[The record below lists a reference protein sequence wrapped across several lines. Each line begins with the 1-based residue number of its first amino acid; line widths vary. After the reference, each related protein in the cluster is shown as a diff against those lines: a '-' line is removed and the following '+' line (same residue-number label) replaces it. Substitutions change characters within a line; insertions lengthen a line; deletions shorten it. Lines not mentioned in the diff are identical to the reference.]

1 LGVVRNF
8 AIIKNNEPYNNKKQS
23 NITKPQE
30 EKMSKRIVFIGL
42 IMVLLLSSC
51 TLPGG
56 KAAKEEDPTAAPVA
70 EQPVQPTQP
79 QEPAAPAQPE
89 PTMAPAEPIAAVAE
103 PTAAETPKKAGF
115 DFRDEFDL
123 PNDNFTDD
131 YIVTTQA
138 TTRDRMFTKP
148 SVVQDG
154 IMEFMLK
161 DAETY
166 IYKFVNGSMAE
177 DVTVE
182 AKWISKGQSLNG
194 IALVCR
200 ASEDMSSWYE
210 ARISAQGDW
219 SILHY
224 DKSIKDADPYANPYV
239 TIKKGVAKHKLV
251 KPAGDNI
258 SKFSCVG
265 PTLSYEINGLK
276 GCIDPSRDP
285 KEACKTTNN
294 EIKGGGMVG
303 LGVMSSTF
311 LPAQI
316 DFDYFAATTP

>member
-1 LGVVRNF
+1 
-8 AIIKNNEPYNNKKQS
+8 
-23 NITKPQE
+23 
-30 EKMSKRIVFIGL
+30 MSKRIVFSGL
-42 IMVLLLSSC
+42 IMVLLLTSC
-51 TLPGG
+51 VLPGG
-56 KAAKEEDPTAAPVA
+56 KAAKVEDPTAEPAAAQPA
-70 EQPVQPTQP
+70 QPVQP
-79 QEPAAPAQPE
+79 QEPAAPTQPE
-89 PTMAPAEPIAAVAE
+89 PASAVAE
-103 PTAAETPKKAGF
+103 PTAKVVEPAADAAKPTAEETPKKAGI

-131 YIVTTQA
+131 LIVTTQA

-154 IMEFMLK
+154 IMEFMIK

-166 IYKFVNGSMAE
+166 IYKFVSGSMAE

-224 DKSIKDADPYANPYV
+224 DKSIKDSDPYANPYV
-239 TIKKGVAKHKLV
+239 TLKKGVAKHKLV
-251 KPAGDNI
+251 KPAAANI

-276 GCIDPSRDP
+276 GCIDTSRDP
-285 KEACKTTNN
+285 KEGCKTTNN
-294 EIKGGGMVG
+294 DIKGGGMVG
-303 LGVMSSTF
+303 LGVMSSTY